1 MNSWFRFF
9 DVTNRLYVQLFYS
22 DDNDA
27 NCTYEGD
34 NNVLLQQTS
43 NWLMSAWREK
53 RMSSPFKSLNFLEN
67 SEKLI
72 RTSFSLDDFT
82 NLDQLL
88 LIFQALTTHLLVSTN
103 GKIKSLL
110 EKGHNEFQVI
120 NEIQTMI
127 MMPFPSM
134 AHCFYLILNGKRRG
148 RSVRW

>member
-1 MNSWFRFF
+1 MVWWF
-9 DVTNRLYVQLFYS
+9 DVTNKIYVQLFYS

-88 LIFQALTTHLLVSTN
+88 LIFQALTTHLLVGTN

-127 MMPFPSM
+127 
-134 AHCFYLILNGKRRG
+134 I
-148 RSVRW
+148 RSLRSHEFISF